1 LSREFGSDAGVD
13 PASAPRCNRC
23 HARAGSYAVTRAGVP
38 RALCARCL
46 ARSPAVMKRA
56 ALTALVVG
64 TVLTALNQG
73 DAIVRGDLSSA
84 LLWKVPL
91 TYCVPY
97 LVTTWGA
104 LSRPN

>member
-1 LSREFGSDAGVD
+1 
-13 PASAPRCNRC
+13 
-23 HARAGSYAVTRAGVP
+23 
-38 RALCARCL
+38 
-46 ARSPAVMKRA
+46 M
-56 ALTALVVG
+56 
-64 TVLTALNQG
+64 LTALNQG

-104 LSRPN
+104 LSRPKYLGAGRLAGRLREELRLIDDAERRAVIPERRKADVEDFKAAAPA